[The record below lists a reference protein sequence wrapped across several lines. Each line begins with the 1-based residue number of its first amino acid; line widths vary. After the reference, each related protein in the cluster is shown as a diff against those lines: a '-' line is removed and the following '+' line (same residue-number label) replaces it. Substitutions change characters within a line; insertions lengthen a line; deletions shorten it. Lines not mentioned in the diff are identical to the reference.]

1 MRRRRRKT
9 KSGSQSGDLALL
21 RAAAL
26 RPALA
31 RAICGPKGVLAVGD
45 LSPMARMARRSR
57 FASGFAKT
65 LASGDYRQRVLPRIV
80 SRPAKVRPLNGGWP
94 AVRTL
99 VNGRTRYRAAAYRLR
114 TTRTAGLHAARRSVR
129 NVSSRT
135 RSNGCTTSR
144 SQREEALVLLT
155 RRRCRRYG
163 RTRPC
168 VCESRRSRNC
178 GSCLQAARHS
188 NPRLMIVAHSRTAGS
203 AENEH

>member
-9 KSGSQSGDLALL
+9 NSGSQSGDLTLL

-31 RAICGPKGVLAVGD
+31 RAICGRKGVVAVGD
-45 LSPMARMARRSR
+45 LSPTARMARRSR
-57 FASGFAKT
+57 FASGFART
-65 LASGDYRQRVLPRIV
+65 HASGDHRQRGLPRIV
-80 SRPAKVRPLNGGWP
+80 TRPAKVRPMNGGWL
-94 AVRTL
+94 AERTL

-114 TTRTAGLHAARRSVR
+114 TTRTAGLHAVRRSVR
-129 NVSSRT
+129 NVSSHT
-135 RSNGCTTSR
+135 LSNGCTTSH
-144 SQREEALVLLT
+144 SQREGALVLLT
-155 RRRCRRYG
+155 RRRCHRCG

-168 VCESRRSRNC
+168 VCESRRNRNC

-203 AENEH
+203 AENED